1 MVSSRVPS
9 ARGARTIPEDAAPGA
24 PRAADL
30 ESSLR
35 NFLLGFF
42 PGLSCRGR
50 FPVRAATLRMG
61 GFIVFVGA
69 NDLLH
74 QVVTYHVSFSELH
87 QADSFDLAAHFKRFD
102 QPALLSL
109 RQVKKSGLVEALEE
123 CGDRKS
129 TRLNSSHSQ
138 ISYAVFCLKKK

>member
-1 MVSSRVPS
+1 
-9 ARGARTIPEDAAPGA
+9 
-24 PRAADL
+24 
-30 ESSLR
+30 
-35 NFLLGFF
+35 
-42 PGLSCRGR
+42 
-50 FPVRAATLRMG
+50 MG

-109 RQVKKSGLVEALEE
+109 RQVNLRHVPGDYRFRVEAQPRQEHFHLLAR
-123 CGDRKS
+123 CVLRF
-129 TRLNSSHSQ
+129 
-138 ISYAVFCLKKK
+138 V